1 MLLSNHI
8 GPKVGGVV
16 HLVAIFQLIHPWIHG
31 LAVATSISIPRSAAA
46 AEGRDPRST
55 AAEGSDR
62 PKAAI
67 RRPKAGVGACRAS
80 RARTR
85 AETPIHSGKERPL
98 RPALVCSAAC
108 MPQRRHVSSQQRHTP
123 YAMALLRPAQA
134 PCRLNE

>member
-8 GPKVGGVV
+8 GPKFGGVV

-85 AETPIHSGKERPL
+85 AETPIHAGKERPL

-108 MPQRRHVSSQQRHTP
+108 HASTKWRCTKSDDVELATKMTHETLSFP
-123 YAMALLRPAQA
+123 
-134 PCRLNE
+134 